1 MKTATILARAIVY
14 GAILTAIIAVIG
26 SVIGYLVADVPGLVS
41 ALVGAG
47 LTALFMGFTAL
58 SIVLAAKVTHNE
70 PSSTLFFGIVLGV
83 WLLKFV
89 VFIAILVILRDQ
101 PFIEPLIMFF
111 SILVAVIGSLVV
123 DVVAYLGARVPY
135 IGEIALPGTVAAG
148 SQVDSRAQE
157 TPKKQ

>member
-14 GAILTAIIAVIG
+14 GAILTAIIALVG
-26 SVIGYLVADVPGLVS
+26 SVVGYLVAGNPGLIS

-89 VFIAILVILRDQ
+89 AFIAILVILRDQ
-101 PFIEPLIMFF
+101 PFIEPLVMFF
-111 SILVAVIGSLVV
+111 SILAAVIGSLAV
-123 DVVAYLGARVPY
+123 DVVAFVGARVPHV
-135 IGEIALPGTVAAG
+135 GDGALP
-148 SQVDSRAQE
+148 DSAE
-157 TPKKQ
+157 EGAKG

>member
-14 GAILTAIIAVIG
+14 GAILTAIIAIVG
-26 SVIGYLVADVPGLVS
+26 SVVGYLVAGNPGLIS

-58 SIVLAAKVTHNE
+58 SIVLAAKITHNE

-101 PFIEPLIMFF
+101 PFIEPLVMFF
-111 SILVAVIGSLVV
+111 SILAAVIGSLAV
-123 DVVAYLGARVPY
+123 DVVAFVGARVPHV
-135 IGEIALPGTVAAG
+135 GSVALP
-148 SQVDSRAQE
+148 DSAE
-157 TPKKQ
+157 EGAKG

>member
-14 GAILTAIIAVIG
+14 GAILTAIIAIVG
-26 SVIGYLVADVPGLVS
+26 SVVGYLVAGNPGLIS

-58 SIVLAAKVTHNE
+58 SIVLAAKITHNE

-101 PFIEPLIMFF
+101 PFIEPLVMFF
-111 SILVAVIGSLVV
+111 SILAAVIGSLAV
-123 DVVAYLGARVPY
+123 DVVAFVGARVPHV
-135 IGEIALPGTVAAG
+135 GGVPLP
-148 SQVDSRAQE
+148 DSTEEGA
-157 TPKKQ
+157 KG

>member
-14 GAILTAIIAVIG
+14 GAILTAIIAVVG

-47 LTALFMGFTAL
+47 LTALFMGFTAF

-89 VFIAILVILRDQ
+89 VFIAILILLRDQ
-101 PFIEPLIMFF
+101 PFIEPLVMFF
-111 SILVAVIGSLVV
+111 SILAAVIGSLVV
-123 DVVAYLGARVPY
+123 DVVAFLGARMPY
-135 IGEIALPGTVAAG
+135 VGEVALSG
-148 SQVDSRAQE
+148 VDQDEA
-157 TPKKQ
+157 TKL

>member
-14 GAILTAIIAVIG
+14 GAILTAIIAVVG
-26 SVIGYLVADVPGLVS
+26 SVIGYLVAGSSGLIS

-123 DVVAYLGARVPY
+123 DVVAFVGARVPY
-135 IGEIALPGTVAAG
+135 VGDEVLPDGANNAAK
-148 SQVDSRAQE
+148 E
-157 TPKKQ
+157 